1 MYGITEEQI
10 LAWIDQCDNQLK
22 QLQNAKDFLYRSY
35 YERDLINYSVEENL
49 RDRFGDRIRDIKSK
63 REFLTRMLDQI
74 HTTDNVEM
82 FEYLFPDTLVNQ
94 LPEDLRK
101 EFFDYVYEM

>member
-1 MYGITEEQI
+1 MCGISEEQI
-10 LAWIDQCDNQLK
+10 LAWIDQCDVQLK
-22 QLQNAKDFLYRSY
+22 QLQNGKDFLYKCY

-82 FEYLFPDTLVNQ
+82 FDYLFPDTLVNQ

-101 EFFDYVYEM
+101 EFFGYVYEM

>member
-22 QLQNAKDFLYRSY
+22 QLQNGKDFLYKCY

-49 RDRFGDRIRDIKSK
+49 RDRLGDRMSDIKSK
-63 REFLTRMLDQI
+63 REFLARMLNQI
-74 HTTDNVEM
+74 HTTNNVEM

>member
-22 QLQNAKDFLYRSY
+22 QLQNGKDFLYKCY

-49 RDRFGDRIRDIKSK
+49 RDRLGDRMSDIKSK
-63 REFLTRMLDQI
+63 REFLTSMLNQI

-82 FEYLFPDTLVNQ
+82 FECLFPDTLVNQ

>member
-10 LAWIDQCDNQLK
+10 LAWIDQCDVQLK
-22 QLQNAKDFLYRSY
+22 QLQNGKDFLYKCY

-49 RDRFGDRIRDIKSK
+49 RDRFGERISNLKAK
-63 REFLTRMLDQI
+63 RELLWRMLEQSK
-74 HTTDNVEM
+74 TDDLIVM
-82 FEYLFPDTLVNQ
+82 FDYQFPDTLVNQ

-101 EFFDYVYEM
+101 EFFNFVYER